1 MTTNQLKFTICCSQ
15 QTLSE
20 VSLQIIDN
28 INKYSLYLWV
38 HIIIIFKTES
48 ATFTNNLNMMNPAR
62 NNQKYYILNNRA
74 YIQYLPLSKCG

>member
-15 QTLSE
+15 QTLSK

-38 HIIIIFKTES
+38 HIIIFKTES
-48 ATFTNNLNMMNPAR
+48 AAFTNNLNMMNPAR
-62 NNQKYYILNNRA
+62 NNQKYYILNNRVH
-74 YIQYLPLSKCG
+74 IQYLPLSKYG

>member
-1 MTTNQLKFTICCSQ
+1 MTTNQLKFAICCSQ

-20 VSLQIIDN
+20 VSFQIIDN

-74 YIQYLPLSKCG
+74 YIQYLPLSKYG